1 MKLFIKNMISHC
13 SQLMVTN
20 KLNEIGLNPKGIS
33 RGEVELDEKIGS
45 KEKNLIKVT
54 LKKIGLDVLED
65 KRQILIEKIKNSVIE
80 MIYFVTDRPDT
91 NYSDFISEKV
101 DYEYSYVSNLFSK
114 ETGLTIQQ
122 YIILLKVERAKE
134 LIMYDDLNLKEISY
148 SLHYS
153 SVPHFC
159 SQFKK
164 VTGMT
169 PSYFKSLKD
178 KNRCQLEDVINQTE
192 NIAALVD

>member
-1 MKLFIKNMISHC
+1 
-13 SQLMVTN
+13 
-20 KLNEIGLNPKGIS
+20 
-33 RGEVELDEKIGS
+33 
-45 KEKNLIKVT
+45 
-54 LKKIGLDVLED
+54 
-65 KRQILIEKIKNSVIE
+65 
-80 MIYFVTDRPDT
+80 
-91 NYSDFISEKV
+91 V

-169 PSYFKSLKD
+169 PSYFKSLKE
-178 KNRCQLEDVINQTE
+178 KNRYQLEDVIYQTE
-192 NIAALVD
+192 NVAALAE